1 MRERRAPRRRI
12 AAVAAG
18 AVAALASSPDPKE
31 APSMATVALPRSAP
45 EAHGIPSHA
54 LTAFLDAAEGDVRHL
69 HGLVVLRRGHVV
81 SEGYWEPYGPA
92 IPHML
97 FSLSKSF
104 TSTAVGMLVGEGRLS
119 VDDHVLDFFP
129 GQAPAAPSPRLRAMR
144 VRHLLTMT
152 TGQDADPTRP
162 IRQANVDWV
171 RAFLDAPL
179 PYEPGERFVY
189 NSGATYML
197 SAIAQKITGQRL
209 LHYLGPRLFAPLG
222 IESPTWETSP
232 QGVDAGGWGLKARTA
247 DVARF
252 GQLYLQ
258 KGAWRGRQLVPAEW
272 VAAATAPQVPNGPS
286 GSPDWEQGYGYQF
299 WRCRHGAYRGDGA
312 HGQFCLVL
320 PEQEAVVAI
329 TGGVGDMQRV
339 LDLVWE
345 HLLPAF
351 GGSPPGWPADP
362 VAAAALAARLAGL
375 RLPTPTGASTSP
387 LAAALAGRTFVVE
400 PNEDSIESV
409 AFEDGADGV
418 ALVVRNDHGEQR
430 VRVGYGEWARGA
442 LALGGPA
449 AAAAAGAWAD
459 ERTFLLHLWW
469 VETPWRMAW
478 TCRFEGDRLRIERE
492 TNVALQGSLPAA
504 LEARAATPVA

>member
-1 MRERRAPRRRI
+1 
-12 AAVAAG
+12 
-18 AVAALASSPDPKE
+18 
-31 APSMATVALPRSAP
+31 MATVALPRSAP
-45 EAHGIPSHA
+45 EAQGIPSRA
-54 LTAFLDAAEGDVRHL
+54 LTAFLDAAEGGVRHL
-69 HGLVVLRRGHVV
+69 HGLVVLRRGDVV
-81 SEGYWEPYGPA
+81 AEGYWEPYGPA

-119 VDDHVLDFFP
+119 VDDRVLDFFP

-162 IRQANVDWV
+162 IRQADADWV

-189 NSGATYML
+189 NSGATYLL
-197 SAIAQKITGQRL
+197 SAIAQQRTGQRL

-222 IESPTWETSP
+222 IAEPTWETSP

-258 KGAWRGRQLVPAEW
+258 QGAWRGRQLVPAEW

-329 TGGVGDMQRV
+329 TGGVGDTQRV

-351 GGSPPGWPADP
+351 GGSPPGRPADP

-375 RLPTPTGASTSP
+375 RLPTPTGAPTSP

-400 PNEDSIESV
+400 PNEDGIELV

-442 LALGGPA
+442 LALGGPVAGA
-449 AAAAAGAWAD
+449 AAAAAWAD
-459 ERTFLLHLWW
+459 ERTYLLHLWW
-469 VETPWRMAW
+469 VETPWRDAW

-492 TNVALQGSLPAA
+492 TNVAPQGSPPAA